1 MRYQLRADPPKL
13 SPALERQGVW
23 ILVRQGDQTVQCA
36 NATGRERSV
45 SLTCVQCAR
54 TARISGNEPSP
65 ARKRHFASAYDA
77 KAKVMNIFFYIHSYS
92 RKI

>member
-1 MRYQLRADPPKL
+1 M
-13 SPALERQGVW
+13 
-23 ILVRQGDQTVQCA
+23 LVRQGVQTVQCA
-36 NATGRERSV
+36 KVTGRERSV

-77 KAKVMNIFFYIHSYS
+77 KAKVMNVFFYIHSYS
-92 RKI
+92 RKILEYNRTYSFFYIHIFLLLIFF